1 MTVIEHRYEPAHVVD
16 VSVLT
21 PNMIRIVFGG
31 SAAEGFVPSG
41 HSDERVRIAFPAPGL
56 QHAEPPTCVDGEWG
70 YHDLS
75 ARSRVRSY
83 TIRRWDPHSHTVTV
97 DFVVHDSGVASQW
110 ARRAV
115 PGDTV
120 FMLGPDGWYTPPPKA
135 SWQLLIADMTA
146 LPALAR
152 IAEEL
157 PAGIT
162 AHAIIETHTL
172 EDRQVLRSDADLTTT
187 WYHGT
192 GNGFAPSAL
201 PTAVAGYELP
211 DGPGY
216 VWFAGEASVSRLVRK
231 HARQHWGLS
240 AASFDIIGYWR
251 EQEEQWLARYKT
263 VEDRVLAI
271 RQSAISSGRTATEV
285 LEIYDHALEDAGL

>member
-1 MTVIEHRYEPAHVVD
+1 MPATEHRYQPAHVVD
-16 VSVLT
+16 VAVLT

-31 SAAEGFVPSG
+31 SAPEKLVPSG

-56 QHAEPPTCVDGEWG
+56 QHAEPPTCIDGQWG

-75 ARSRVRSY
+75 ARNRVRSY
-83 TIRRWDPHSHTVTV
+83 TIRRTDPHSRTVTV
-97 DFVVHDSGVASQW
+97 DFVVHEGGVASQW
-110 ARRAV
+110 ACRAA

-120 FMLGPDGWYTPPPKA
+120 FMLGPDGWHAPPRETT
-135 SWQLLIADMTA
+135 WQLLIADMTA

-157 PAGIT
+157 PACIT
-162 AHAIIETHTL
+162 AHAIIETHTP
-172 EDRQVLRSDADLTTT
+172 DDQQVLRSDAELTTT

-192 GNGFAPSAL
+192 GNGIAPSAL
-201 PTAVAGYELP
+201 PTAVSAYQLP

-231 HARQHWGLS
+231 HARQHWGLP

-251 EQEEQWLARYKT
+251 EQEEHWLAQYRT
-263 VEDRVLAI
+263 VEAQVLAT
-271 RQSAISSGRTATEV
+271 RQKAITEGKTATEV
-285 LEIYDHALEDAGL
+285 LEIYDNALEDAGL